1 MEKELK
7 KKIEA
12 QEYVSATADIW
23 SANNKSFMGVTIHWI
38 DAGTLKRQKA
48 AIACKRFRG
57 RHTYNAVATELED
70 IFSRYGLNNKV
81 TACVTDNG
89 SNFVKAFK
97 EFQQAQPESDEEQEE
112 EASEVTFTD
121 LHNVLTTATDDD
133 DGHSICELPPHH
145 RCAAHT
151 LNLIAN
157 NEVDKW
163 LASNPDS
170 RAVYRSATG
179 KCAALWTK
187 ASCSTVASEYLEE
200 VSEKKLIVPTV
211 TRWNSF
217 YDAYAR
223 IIEMPLANIN
233 KLCTQLNMKCMNDKE
248 YQFLKEY
255 CLIMKPFT
263 IALDIL
269 QGEDT
274 CFYGTLLPTL
284 EILMAKT
291 LAVKNGLSKMTGELP
306 DIIVKA
312 IKSRVATTLDSKDAL
327 LAAVSLPKF
336 KLRWVSEKPRKDYI
350 KFLLTTECSSL
361 SEEPPAQMP
370 DPQFLIQLLL
380 LPPPV
385 RMTFFLL
392 MHS

>member
-1 MEKELK
+1 
-7 KKIEA
+7 
-12 QEYVSATADIW
+12 
-23 SANNKSFMGVTIHWI
+23 
-38 DAGTLKRQKA
+38 
-48 AIACKRFRG
+48 
-57 RHTYNAVATELED
+57 
-70 IFSRYGLNNKV
+70 
-81 TACVTDNG
+81 
-89 SNFVKAFK
+89 
-97 EFQQAQPESDEEQEE
+97 
-112 EASEVTFTD
+112 
-121 LHNVLTTATDDD
+121 
-133 DGHSICELPPHH
+133 
-145 RCAAHT
+145 
-151 LNLIAN
+151 
-157 NEVDKW
+157 
-163 LASNPDS
+163 
-170 RAVYRSATG
+170 
-179 KCAALWTK
+179 
-187 ASCSTVASEYLEE
+187 
-200 VSEKKLIVPTV
+200 
-211 TRWNSF
+211 
-217 YDAYAR
+217 
-223 IIEMPLANIN
+223 MPLANIN
-233 KLCTQLNMKCMNDKE
+233 KLCTQLNMKCLNDKE

-269 QGEDT
+269 QGEDN

-312 IKSRVATTLDSKDAL
+312 IKSRFAATLDSKDAL